1 MVLGPVTSATMSLVP
16 PFVLV
21 LIVVGAVGLVVLTF
35 LRSRTW
41 GDASSLGS
49 EAWAWRVRESCEDY
63 RSVVDQLRPQRA
75 ADFLPST
82 AALAE
87 VQTRLSGLDASL
99 DGLIADLPEKT
110 AEAMEDI
117 QRVSVSLRSALQA
130 ERATRLSSDPEG
142 WSTSESSTQLVMKRA
157 AELEAAVQ
165 AALWTFDSN

>member
-1 MVLGPVTSATMSLVP
+1 MGLVSP
-16 PFVLV
+16 LV
-21 LIVVGAVGLVVLTF
+21 LLLILVGALGLVVLVF
-35 LRSRTW
+35 VRGRAW
-41 GDASSLGS
+41 GDASNLGS

-63 RSVVDQLRPQRA
+63 RAVVDQLRPHRTA
-75 ADFLPST
+75 NDLPNT

-87 VQTRLSGLDASL
+87 AQTALRRLDTSL
-99 DGLIADLPEKT
+99 DGLIPALPETT

-165 AALWTFDSN
+165 AALWTVDST